1 MFIIFSQRR
10 DKAWFHVSVAVVLC
24 AAKIT
29 KLLESF
35 LTILNQPQQHWKIEM
50 MLWGF
55 AEELNKLWREERL
68 KDLPWI
74 PEQWW
79 EMNQEMTLI
88 VWNLNYVV

>member
-29 KLLESF
+29 KLLENF

-50 MLWGF
+50 ILWGF
-55 AEELNKLWREERL
+55 AEELNKLWIMRGESGSSMDSRTMMRGESGDDFDSV
-68 KDLPWI
+68 KP
-74 PEQWW
+74 
-79 EMNQEMTLI
+79 
-88 VWNLNYVV
+88 